1 MRQFTVANHVFLC
14 VDGEYV
20 VLLDLRQDRYWA
32 LEAART
38 RRLAGIIRGWPVGTK
53 DHRISTSTTAES
65 MEEVRLLAEKGLL
78 CDDVEAGKDAT
89 PVSLGPLVR
98 HVLPDECRGRVQT
111 AAGNALSFLLAA
123 ARADARIRC
132 SSLEQVVDC
141 VRRRKEERAGRTQHF
156 DMEHAE
162 RLVATFARLRPML
175 FSAREACLFSSLVL
189 IELFARHH
197 LFPQWVFG
205 VQARP
210 FAAHCWVQQ
219 DGVLFNDTVEHISR
233 YTPIMAI

>member
-1 MRQFTVANHVFLC
+1 MRQFAVASHVFLC

-38 RRLAGIIRGWPVGTK
+38 RRLATIIRGWPVGTE
-53 DHRISTSTTAES
+53 DEISNAATVEN
-65 MEEVRLLAEKGLL
+65 MEEVRLLGEKGLL
-78 CDDVEAGKDAT
+78 CDDLDAGKDAT
-89 PVSLGPLVR
+89 PVCLGPLVR
-98 HVLPDECRGRVQT
+98 HLLPDESGRHVRID
-111 AAGNALSFLLAA
+111 AGSALSLLLAVVRAA
-123 ARADARIRC
+123 ARMQRR
-132 SSLEQVVDC
+132 SLEHIVGC
-141 VRRRKEERAGRTQHF
+141 ARRRKEEHAGQAQHF
-156 DMEHAE
+156 DMECAE

-189 IELFARHH
+189 IELFARHD

-205 VQARP
+205 VQTRP

-219 DGVLFNDTVEHISR
+219 DGVLFNDTVEHVSR